1 MHSPLGQP
9 CLCHTFCD
17 LRIALPSYFEI
28 RFLQDILPSDD
39 PDTTK
44 GSSLFGTRSPLPS
57 VTVNDSTPA
66 ASFSRKTEANESHS
80 EDTETES
87 EWEKERA
94 QKKAQRDEEIE
105 KVSWP
110 EQFSN
115 DGRKY

>member
-1 MHSPLGQP
+1 M
-9 CLCHTFCD
+9 
-17 LRIALPSYFEI
+17 
-28 RFLQDILPSDD
+28 PSDD

-57 VTVNDSTPA
+57 VTVNDSKPA

-105 KVSWP
+105 KVSWSSFQMTV
-110 EQFSN
+110 ENN
-115 DGRKY
+115 DAIAAIGDWPRNLSL

>member
-1 MHSPLGQP
+1 MPHFL
-9 CLCHTFCD
+9 L
-17 LRIALPSYFEI
+17 ALPSYFEI

-57 VTVNDSTPA
+57 VTVNDATPA
-66 ASFSRKTEANESHS
+66 ANFSRKTEANESHS
-80 EDTETES
+80 EETETES

-105 KVSWP
+105 KVRWSSFQITD
-110 EQFSN
+110 ENN
-115 DGRKY
+115 DAIATIGD

>member
-1 MHSPLGQP
+1 MNIIAHATLSMTYEL
-9 CLCHTFCD
+9 LYH
-17 LRIALPSYFEI
+17 RILKFV
-28 RFLQDILPSDD
+28 FLQDILPSDD

-57 VTVNDSTPA
+57 VTVNDATPA
-66 ASFSRKTEANESHS
+66 ASLSRKTEANESHS

-105 KVSWP
+105 RVS
-110 EQFSN
+110 
-115 DGRKY
+115 